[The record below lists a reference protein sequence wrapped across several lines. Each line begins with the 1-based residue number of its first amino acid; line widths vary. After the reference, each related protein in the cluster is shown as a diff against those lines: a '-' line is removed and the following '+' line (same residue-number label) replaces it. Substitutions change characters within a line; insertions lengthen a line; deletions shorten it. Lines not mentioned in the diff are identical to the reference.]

1 VRSAAGTSA
10 RSRHPWINDDGIL
23 APGLTVLAEAVSAYG
38 DVVVSAP
45 DSERSAS
52 SHAITLNGHLR
63 SHQIRTGWYAVTGT
77 PVDSVYL
84 GALHLCPRLP
94 DLVVAGINPGYN
106 LGTDVIYS
114 GTVGAA
120 REGRL
125 RGASAIA
132 FSVRAGVDARA
143 AVAAIDR
150 IVPVVLERHER
161 GERHLLNVNVPTPRD
176 DGRVRVVGTHLGK
189 RLYRDH
195 VDQRHDP
202 QGRPYFWI
210 GGPPITGPEERGGD
224 GWAVQRGDI
233 SVTPLGLDPTA
244 ADADAWRSVFD
255 APTED

>member
-1 VRSAAGTSA
+1 
-10 RSRHPWINDDGIL
+10 
-23 APGLTVLAEAVSAYG
+23 
-38 DVVVSAP
+38 
-45 DSERSAS
+45 
-52 SHAITLNGHLR
+52 
-63 SHQIRTGWYAVTGT
+63 
-77 PVDSVYL
+77 
-84 GALHLCPRLP
+84 
-94 DLVVAGINPGYN
+94 
-106 LGTDVIYS
+106 
-114 GTVGAA
+114 VGAA